1 MFKLMCTFS
10 FETSGRGTCRKE
22 KQKDTGGGRTTMFSV
37 KFESVLE
44 RSNQTNQQEIK
55 QINLVL
61 SNTFQ
66 LAQTWNRN
74 EDASSTNGKF
84 PPL

>member
-1 MFKLMCTFS
+1 
-10 FETSGRGTCRKE
+10 
-22 KQKDTGGGRTTMFSV
+22 MFSV